1 MTFAE
6 CSASGFA
13 HGLHKPVWFATDAFG
28 QGGNNS
34 LRQRSSREGR
44 WRRRFPLAVRVERRT
59 ERMRG
64 AMTRQLR
71 STLVLLL
78 IAITVSAGCHPTQP
92 FYFHE
97 DGDLNLYLDQATRL
111 DNSDVFQPLLEDV
124 ESTEAPLTISDP
136 EFQEVWDLE
145 LEEAL

>member
-1 MTFAE
+1 
-6 CSASGFA
+6 
-13 HGLHKPVWFATDAFG
+13 
-28 QGGNNS
+28 
-34 LRQRSSREGR
+34 
-44 WRRRFPLAVRVERRT
+44 
-59 ERMRG
+59 
-64 AMTRQLR
+64 MTRQLR

-145 LEEAL
+145 LEEAVSIALQNSKVVRNLGGVTPFGFADALVGRTGQATTIFDPAISESGTVATNGVD